1 MNPRER
7 LNSDPVELAIGRVLD
22 AERAAQEAIAA
33 AHAAAQARLA
43 AAHAQARLVAE
54 RAESRLGRARQSIDA
69 RIAAREA
76 QVDARIRML
85 RADAVAPSAES
96 ERIDRAVA
104 AVAAALTSGGKP

>member
-1 MNPRER
+1 MNPCER
-7 LNSDPVELAIGRVLD
+7 PNIDPVELAIGRVLD
-22 AERAAQEAIAA
+22 AERAAQEAISG
-33 AHAAAQARLA
+33 AHIAAQARLA

-54 RAESRLGRARQSIDA
+54 RAESRLARARQSIDS

-76 QVDARIRML
+76 QVDARIRTL
-85 RADAVAPSAES
+85 CADASPPSAES